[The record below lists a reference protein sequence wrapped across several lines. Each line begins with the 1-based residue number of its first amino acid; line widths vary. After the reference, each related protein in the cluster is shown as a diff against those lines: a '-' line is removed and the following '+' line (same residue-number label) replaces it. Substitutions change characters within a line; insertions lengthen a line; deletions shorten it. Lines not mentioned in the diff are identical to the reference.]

1 MFFFTGEASDHTF
14 YICSYMHYDSSL
26 PTSPIEKK
34 SRLAFID
41 VARSIAILMMLE
53 GHCTGEALGL
63 EFRQLENPIYNAW
76 YRLHGLTS
84 PLFFTLSG
92 LIFTYLLLQH
102 RNEAFFSN
110 PRVKKGMKRVLEL
123 FIWGYLLQLD
133 LRSVY
138 HLIFDNW
145 AYNTEWLQAF
155 HVLQSIALG
164 LFFLML
170 IYGLH
175 CAFRKW
181 PLAVLYLLGAL
192 VLFGIQAGF
201 NVQANADAKALLEG
215 TLETRNYWPPNGPL
229 WLQNMFYG
237 QYSQMSFLRYGGFVL
252 LGGMLG
258 SIFRTF
264 EEKVFSY
271 RFIFAF
277 IGGGLLIRTIIDDL
291 IVWLDSFLLFTGL
304 ADVRYQQTNISAF
317 RDFGWVVMLVGCLIL
332 INRFVSFR
340 SGLFIK
346 MGQNT
351 LPIYIL
357 HVIILFGGLFG
368 YGLKPHLLHQ
378 QLSPWTTVLVSA
390 SFIAFFFVFIYFYIP
405 LERFWK
411 SLFHRK

>member
-1 MFFFTGEASDHTF
+1 
-14 YICSYMHYDSSL
+14 
-26 PTSPIEKK
+26 
-34 SRLAFID
+34 
-41 VARSIAILMMLE
+41 
-53 GHCTGEALGL
+53 
-63 EFRQLENPIYNAW
+63 
-76 YRLHGLTS
+76 
-84 PLFFTLSG
+84 
-92 LIFTYLLLQH
+92 
-102 RNEAFFSN
+102 
-110 PRVKKGMKRVLEL
+110 
-123 FIWGYLLQLD
+123 
-133 LRSVY
+133 
-138 HLIFDNW
+138 
-145 AYNTEWLQAF
+145 
-155 HVLQSIALG
+155 
-164 LFFLML
+164 
-170 IYGLH
+170 
-175 CAFRKW
+175 
-181 PLAVLYLLGAL
+181 
-192 VLFGIQAGF
+192 
-201 NVQANADAKALLEG
+201 
-215 TLETRNYWPPNGPL
+215 
-229 WLQNMFYG
+229 
-237 QYSQMSFLRYGGFVL
+237 MSFLRYGGFVL